1 MYNLRNNFNV
11 KLVDRTSD
19 WIRKQIELGLFDDV
33 NEVIDTALSEMIAKD
48 KQPRI
53 IPKEKMAEGII
64 FCKENALD
72 FLACSELLIKADK
85 SNYGVILFQ
94 FAKEEIGKLAM
105 LLDVSNDS
113 SELISVPEDV
123 FTNHSTKDR
132 KAVDFFGR
140 DAWLIKGGFDDEG
153 FQIINTFKG
162 FEKPIR
168 TNHDVRL
175 KCTFVN
181 FDKEQKKWVLGID
194 HTKETLLAKIR
205 EVRTKLSQFKL

>member
-1 MYNLRNNFNV
+1 MYNFKNNFNV
-11 KLVDRTSD
+11 TLVDRTSD
-19 WIRKQIELGLFDDV
+19 WIRKQIESGTFDDV

-53 IPKEKMAEGII
+53 IPKEKMAEGINL
-64 FCKENALD
+64 CKKNALD
-72 FLACSELLIKADK
+72 FLASSELLVEAGK

-94 FAKEEIGKLAM
+94 FAKEEIGKLAL
-105 LLDVSNDS
+105 LLDVSNNS
-113 SELISVPEDV
+113 SELISVPEEV
-123 FTNHSTKDR
+123 FTNHLTKDR
-132 KAVDFFGR
+132 KAVDLFGR
-140 DAWLIKGGFDDEG
+140 DVWLIKGGFDDKG
-153 FQIINTFKG
+153 FQVINTFKG

-181 FDKEQKKWVLGID
+181 FDEGQEKWVLGID
-194 HTKETLLAKIR
+194 HNKETLLTKIR